1 MIPEE
6 LFQAVAELLAYVYR
20 VAARTQSGRERSERC
35 RRMNTFLSKAGK
47 HADLAAAG
55 AVVLVVV
62 MMIIPLPPFLLDLAI
77 TLNISAALMIVVA
90 TLYVPRA
97 LDFSA
102 FPSLLLLTTL
112 FRLAINVS
120 VTRLVLLHGDAGH
133 VVEAFGNFVVGGNV
147 VVGLIIFLILI
158 VIQFVVITNG
168 AGRVAEVG
176 ARFTLDAMPGKQMAI
191 DADLNTGQITDEEAR
206 KRRAEISQEADFYG
220 AMDGASKFVKGDA
233 MAGILITLIN
243 LVGGII
249 IGVMQQG
256 MPFGEAAHKFSLLT
270 VGDGLCAQIPAL
282 LISVATGI
290 LVTRSAS
297 EKDLGND
304 IADQL
309 LDQRKAPM
317 VAGAVIMGFALIPA
331 LPKIPVPADR
341 RRVLRRRLV
350 AAQAPEPARARGRPS
365 ARRPRPRRRDRPS
378 CRARATP
385 RSTRSRSI
393 RSSSRSGSASSRSS
407 TSTRGGTLLA
417 RVATIRRQIASEMG
431 MVIPPVRIRDDV
443 ALDSHEY
450 VMRVRGTEV
459 ARGGV
464 MAGHQLAMD
473 PGDAM
478 GELPGVPT
486 TEPAFGL
493 PAVWIADRSRAEA
506 EALGWTVVDA
516 ESVVVTHLTETIRAH
531 AAELLTRQETR
542 HLLDQLKEV
551 NAAVVDEVVPDVL
564 SLGEIQ
570 RVLQALLREG
580 VSVRDLGAIV
590 EAIGDKARLTRDPSM
605 LAEYARQALGRTIVA
620 PYLDLE
626 GTLRAI
632 ALDPALEQEIAESLV
647 QTADGEFLAMDPH
660 RAGTLVDACAEQVEH
675 ALEPRRPAGAAVL
688 GARAP
693 APAAAVRAAPAAAR
707 RLLLQR
713 DHAGHR
719 GRDQRRDRAR
729 RRDGRRRDVEC
740 LTTNS

>member
-1 MIPEE
+1 
-6 LFQAVAELLAYVYR
+6 
-20 VAARTQSGRERSERC
+20 
-35 RRMNTFLSKAGK
+35 MNSLMKKAGRY
-47 HADLAAAG
+47 ADLMAAG

-62 MMIIPLPPFLLDLAI
+62 MMIVPLPPFLLDLAI

-133 VVEAFGNFVVGGNV
+133 VVTAFGNFVVGGNV
-147 VVGLIIFLILI
+147 VVGLIIFLILV

-206 KRRAEISQEADFYG
+206 RRRAEIAQEADFYG

-243 LVGGII
+243 LVGGIV
-249 IGVMQQG
+249 IGVVQQG
-256 MPFGEAAHKFSLLT
+256 LPFGEAAHKFSLLT

-304 IADQL
+304 IAGQIL
-309 LDQRKAPM
+309 EQRKAPM
-317 VAGAVIMGFALIPA
+317 VAGAVICAFALIPA
-331 LPKIPVPADR
+331 LPKVPFLLIGGAFFA
-341 RRVLRRRLV
+341 VGWALRGQPTAKEREVTER
-350 AAQAPEPARARGRPS
+350 AAAE
-365 ARRPRPRRRDRPS
+365 
-378 CRARATP
+378 
-385 RSTRSRSI
+385 
-393 RSSSRSGSASSRSS
+393 SASQEQAQLPAPRDAALDALALDPLELAIGFGLVPLVNQQA
-407 TSTRGGTLLA
+407 GGTLLA
-417 RVATIRRQIASEMG
+417 RVGTIRRQIASELG
-431 MVIPPVRIRDDV
+431 MVIPAVRIRDDV

-450 VMRVRGTEV
+450 VIRVRGTEV

-473 PGDAM
+473 PGDAI
-478 GELPGVPT
+478 GALDGVPT

-493 PAVWIADRSRAEA
+493 PAVWIRDAQRAEA

-516 ESVVVTHLTETIRAH
+516 ESVVVTHLTEVIRAN
-531 AAELLTRQETR
+531 ASELLTRQETR
-542 HLLDQLKEV
+542 QLLDQLKEV

-590 EAIGDKARLTRDPSM
+590 EGIGDKARLTRDPAM

-626 GTLRAI
+626 GTLRAV
-632 ALDPALEQEIAESLV
+632 ALDPAIEQEVAEALV
-647 QTADGEFLAMDPH
+647 QTADGEFLAMDPT
-660 RAGTLVDACAEQVEH
+660 RAATLVQACADQMEH
-675 ALEPRRPAGAAVL
+675 ALSRGTRPVLLCSARVRRHLRRLCEQRLPQLAVCSYNEIALGVSVETTGVIGPANEM
-688 GARAP
+688 
-693 APAAAVRAAPAAAR
+693 AAAMATR
-707 RLLLQR
+707 
-713 DHAGHR
+713 
-719 GRDQRRDRAR
+719 
-729 RRDGRRRDVEC
+729 
-740 LTTNS
+740 